1 MVFIVLVVLLSPQC
15 ILGNS
20 ISILSKLTPLD
31 YYGQLFAVV
40 GGSSCAETLAYG
52 PLSVTQ
58 SGASGYPLF
67 FSTQL
72 SSFVHSRWL
81 EIVTSDGTTELFR
94 IYWQFNTARTLAN
107 HFMEAVYSGVAV
119 NYRVVDTAGVGGSIG
134 TEYTYSATWRF
145 SSTSTIS
152 SSEFTVSSVGA
163 GFSGDDAPGV
173 QVRVLLTPVMC
184 YRIPP
189 IFGVLVI
196 LIRVIA
202 QNVIS
207 YV

>member
-31 YYGQLFAVV
+31 YYGQLFAVI

-81 EIVTSDGTTELFR
+81 EIEPQMEQLSYFEYIGNLIPREL
-94 IYWQFNTARTLAN
+94 
-107 HFMEAVYSGVAV
+107 
-119 NYRVVDTAGVGGSIG
+119 
-134 TEYTYSATWRF
+134 
-145 SSTSTIS
+145 
-152 SSEFTVSSVGA
+152 
-163 GFSGDDAPGV
+163 
-173 QVRVLLTPVMC
+173 
-184 YRIPP
+184 
-189 IFGVLVI
+189 
-196 LIRVIA
+196 
-202 QNVIS
+202 
-207 YV
+207 